1 MACGLLK
8 AVVLDDLR
16 DDIDELGDNLTPD
29 FPMALSELN
38 QALQGG
44 LALVLVR
51 PEDVNDDIQD
61 PIHHSLVLKH
71 R

>member
-16 DDIDELGDNLTPD
+16 DDIDELGDDLTPD
-29 FPMALSELN
+29 FPVALSELN

-61 PIHHSLVLKH
+61 PVHHSLVLKH

>member
-16 DDIDELGDNLTPD
+16 DDIDELGDDLTPD
-29 FPMALSELN
+29 FPVALSELN